1 MSPMAA
7 AVSSAAGAAPTAID
21 HGTSRA
27 RSSHRDYKPR
37 TRQFAR
43 PKQQAKRV
51 PEIIIGKHRS
61 GRFLLFKGQE
71 FVILAAP
78 TRGGKGVG
86 MVIPNCVNYSDSLV
100 VLDVKKENFMMTAGY
115 RARHGQDV
123 FLFSPFA
130 KNGQTH
136 RYNPLT
142 YLSRDVIHRVGDITD
157 LGYILYPVPKNDNPF
172 WNDNARMLF
181 IGLVLMLMETP
192 SLPCTLGEVFRQGR
206 ANGTGKPIKEYLQ
219 GIIND
224 RNEAGDPLS
233 VDCVNALNDFM
244 ANSENTLSGIL
255 ASFKTPLQSWANPLV
270 DLATSKDDFR
280 LDEVRKKRMTIYIG
294 VTPKQL
300 SSAAL
305 LINVMFSQLV
315 SLNTEELPEQNP
327 DLKYQCLLLMDEFTS
342 IGRVDIIAK
351 AVSYMAGYNMRL
363 LTIIQSISQLESVY
377 GKEDAR
383 TFMTNHAVQVV
394 FPPREQKD
402 ANEYSEMLGHFG
414 MWQKSESRSS
424 PMGSGT
430 ATRGES
436 TSEQKRALVWPQEMK
451 LMGLQDPPVEIIF
464 YEKCRP
470 ILCNR
475 AIWFKDD
482 TLKKRVYDP
491 VRNPGG
497 GYPPPPVHVID
508 LDSLRA
514 KLEGRISELSANDF
528 TPSGALT
535 LSLSALDIDVDD
547 LPDAPQSESEA
558 DTVASATAFVDSFFS
573 NYVLV
578 EQPAPPTSAQP
589 QPPAA
594 SAPAEVAAVAAVTP
608 AAAQPETAVASA
620 PAEPAVV
627 AAAVAGVAATVA
639 AASTAPAEEAADD
652 PEEQPE
658 AVDPDE
664 LPASVEAIDPSESI
678 DYDEFL

>member
-7 AVSSAAGAAPTAID
+7 AMSSAAGSAPTAID

-27 RSSHRDYKPR
+27 RDSHRDYKQR

-43 PKQQAKRV
+43 PTRQAKRV
-51 PEIIIGKHRS
+51 PEVIIGKHRT
-61 GRFLLFKGQE
+61 GRYLLFKGQE

-78 TRGGKGVG
+78 TRGGKGIG
-86 MVIPNCVNYSDSLV
+86 MVVPNCVNYSDSLV

-115 RARHGQDV
+115 RARHGQEV
-123 FLFSPFA
+123 FLFAPFA

-142 YLSRDVIHRVGDITD
+142 YLSRDVIHRVGDVTD
-157 LGYILYPVPKNDNPF
+157 LGYILYPVPTKADPF
-172 WNDNARMLF
+172 WNANARMLF

-206 ANGTGKPIKEYLQ
+206 ANGTGKHIRDYLQ
-219 GIIND
+219 EIINA

-255 ASFKTPLQSWANPLV
+255 ASFKTPLESWANPLV

-377 GKEDAR
+377 GKDDAR

-414 MWQKSESRSS
+414 MWQKSESRSK

-430 ATRGES
+430 ATQGES
-436 TSEQKRALVWPQEMK
+436 TSEQKRALVWPHEMK
-451 LMGLQDPPVEIIF
+451 LMGLQDPPVQIIF

-482 TLKKRVYDP
+482 KLKKRVYDP

-514 KLEGRISELSANDF
+514 KLEGRLSELSANDF
-528 TPSGALT
+528 TPSGALA

-547 LPDAPQSESEA
+547 LPEAPQSESEA
-558 DTVASATAFVDSFFS
+558 DTVASATAFVDSFFT
-573 NYVLV
+573 NFVLV
-578 EQPAPPTSAQP
+578 EHSAPPAAAQTQP
-589 QPPAA
+589 QAA
-594 SAPAEVAAVAAVTP
+594 SAPAAAAAVETVAPAAAQPESQAASAAAEPAAVAAVAAVAT
-608 AAAQPETAVASA
+608 
-620 PAEPAVV
+620 
-627 AAAVAGVAATVA
+627 TVA
-639 AASTAPAEEAADD
+639 AASTAPAEESADD
-652 PEEQPE
+652 PAELSGV
-658 AVDPDE
+658 VDPDD
-664 LPASVEAIDPSESI
+664 LPASVEAIDPAESI
-678 DYDEFL
+678 DYDEYM

>member
-7 AVSSAAGAAPTAID
+7 AMNTAVGSMPNAVD
-21 HGTSRA
+21 HGTSR
-27 RSSHRDYKPR
+27 SSHRSQGQRARSY
-37 TRQFAR
+37 AR
-43 PKQQAKRV
+43 PSRTHANDRK

-61 GRFLLFKGQE
+61 GRFLTFKGQE
-71 FVILAAP
+71 FVVLAAP

-100 VLDVKKENFMMTAGY
+100 ALDVKKENFMMTAGY
-115 RARHGQDV
+115 RAKHGHDV
-123 FLFSPFA
+123 YLFSPFA

-142 YLSRDVIHRVGDITD
+142 YLSRDVIHRVGDVTD

-192 SLPCTLGEVFRQGR
+192 SLPCTIGEVFRQGR

-244 ANSENTLSGIL
+244 ANSDNTLSGIL

-300 SSAAL
+300 SAAAL

-377 GKEDAR
+377 GKEDCR
-383 TFMTNHAVQVV
+383 TFMTNHAVQVL

-402 ANEYSEMLGHFG
+402 ANEYSEMLGYFG
-414 MWQKSESRSS
+414 MLQKSKSRSRAIG
-424 PMGSGT
+424 MAGGGSD
-430 ATRGES
+430 GEN
-436 TSEQKRALVWPQEMK
+436 TSEQRRALVWPQEMK
-451 LMGLQDPPVEIIF
+451 EMGLQDPPVEIIM

-475 AIWFKDD
+475 VIWFKDE

-497 GYPPPPVHVID
+497 GFPPPPVHTID
-508 LDSLRA
+508 LESLRA
-514 KLEGRISELSANDF
+514 KLEGRLAELSARDF
-528 TPSGALT
+528 TPSGALA

-547 LPDAPQSESEA
+547 LPDAPTSESEA
-558 DTVASATAFVDSFFS
+558 DTVASATAFVDSFFTS
-573 NYVLV
+573 YVLV
-578 EQPAPPTSAQP
+578 EQSAPPAAAQP
-589 QPPAA
+589 QPQAA
-594 SAPAEVAAVAAVTP
+594 PAPAETAAVAAV
-608 AAAQPETAVASA
+608 S
-620 PAEPAVV
+620 
-627 AAAVAGVAATVA
+627 VAATAVA
-639 AASTAPAEEAADD
+639 AASTAPADEPADD
-652 PEEQPE
+652 PAEQPDV
-658 AVDPDE
+658 VDPDE
-664 LPASVEAIDPSESI
+664 LPASVEAIDPTEAI
-678 DYDEFL
+678 GYDDYM